1 MKIKTVTASPK
12 LLIQIIWEFL
22 FFPIWWYSHGWLRFA
37 KALYGFLSWQ
47 SASLG
52 VGIWLKNIFVPMY
65 GQTDF
70 SGRLI
75 SFFMRLVQVIFRGIL
90 LFAIF
95 IFCLI
100 LFFLWALIPILVVY
114 AIILQLI

>member
-1 MKIKTVTASPK
+1 MKIKNITANPK

-22 FFPIWWYSHGWLRFA
+22 FFPIWWYSKGWFSFA
-37 KALYGFLSWQ
+37 KSLYGFLSWQ

-52 VGIWLKNIFVPMY
+52 VWVWLKNIFVPMY

-75 SFFMRLVQVIFRGIL
+75 SFFIRLVQIIFRGL
-90 LFAIF
+90 LLLVIF
-95 IFCLI
+95 VLCLT
-100 LFFLWALIPILVVY
+100 LFFLWALMPILIVY

>member
-1 MKIKTVTASPK
+1 MKIKTLTASPK
-12 LLIQIIWEFL
+12 LFVQIIWEFL
-22 FFPIWWYSHGWLRFA
+22 YFPIWWYSQGWLRFGRG
-37 KALYGFLSWQ
+37 LYNFLSWQ

-52 VGIWLKNIFVPMY
+52 VWIWLKNIFIPMY

-75 SFFMRLVQVIFRGIL
+75 SFFIRLVQVIFRGIIL
-90 LFAIF
+90 LLIF

-100 LFFLWALIPILVVY
+100 LFFFWALIPVLVVY

>member
-1 MKIKTVTASPK
+1 MKMKTATASPK
-12 LLIQIIWEFL
+12 LLVQIIWEFL
-22 FFPIWWYSHGWLRFA
+22 YFPIWWYSQGCLRFA
-37 KALYGFLSWQ
+37 KKLYGFLSWQ

-52 VGIWLKNIFVPMY
+52 VGVWLKNIFVPMY

-75 SFFMRLVQVIFRGIL
+75 SFFIRLVQVIFRGIL
-90 LFAIF
+90 LLLIF
-95 IFCLI
+95 ILCLI
-100 LFFLWALIPILVVY
+100 LFFLWAVIPLLVIY